1 MNKLIIDVREKSLKE
16 YFISK
21 SNVEIKQLDLGDI
34 IFTRDDKTIIIIER
48 KTIKDLRASI
58 KDGRHREQKI
68 RLLSNFKKH
77 IIYYLI
83 EGDILDFEIKYGDK
97 DIKSLYGAM
106 INSLVRDN
114 LKIIRTID
122 INETIK
128 YIETMFDK
136 LNKQPSFFIQEE
148 SFNKDNNQDYCSAIK
163 IKKKDNITCNVC
175 FISQLCQIQGVSINI
190 AKKILEHYSSMFCL
204 CLSYKDLEENDAI
217 KLLVDIEIDTN
228 TGKKR
233 KLGKVLSE
241 RIYRFLCNKETS
253 NKIDN
258 I

>member
-1 MNKLIIDVREKSLKE
+1 MNKLIIDVREKILKD
-16 YFISK
+16 YFIGK
-21 SNVEIKQLDLGDI
+21 NNVEIKQLDLGDI
-34 IFTRDDKTIIIIER
+34 IFTRDEEILIIIER
-48 KTIKDLRASI
+48 KTITDLRASI

-68 RLLSNFKKH
+68 RLLSNFKRHK
-77 IIYYLI
+77 IYYLI

-122 INETIK
+122 INESIK
-128 YIETMFDK
+128 YIETMFEK
-136 LNKQPSFFIQEE
+136 LNKQPSLFINDESCEE
-148 SFNKDNNQDYCSAIK
+148 KLENKDYCSAIK
-163 IKKKDNITCNVC
+163 IKKKDNITSHVC

-190 AKKILEHYSSMFCL
+190 AKKILEHYSSMYSL
-204 CLSYKDLEENDAI
+204 CLSYKDLEKSDAI
-217 KLLVDIEIDTN
+217 KLLIDIEIDTN

-241 RIYRFLCNKETS
+241 RIYNFLCNKE
-253 NKIDN
+253 N
-258 I
+258 